1 MSEDNNGAREAA
13 HDLELWLVHAIE
25 QLPGVLA
32 AAVWLEDLRRVR
44 AVHIT
49 AAPTASATI
58 LVNATARVL
67 RKHGLE
73 FTPESVRVM
82 TRDAE
87 GRELEIPPQPP
98 SPAATAAGAAASA
111 PGVARYL
118 LLNDIAVNRSGSRVT
133 CQVKVERGTAVFQ
146 GEAVELDTEAGRS
159 RAAARAT
166 LAAAERAGEKLALG
180 LEGTMVLDMFGR
192 KYVAASVE
200 AAVERR
206 FALLAGLVPVD
217 PARSIEEAACL
228 AALRAI
234 DRWIAW

>member
-1 MSEDNNGAREAA
+1 MSDDRNGSRVAA

-32 AAVWLEDLRRVR
+32 AAVWLADLRTLR

-49 AAPTASATI
+49 AAPNASGTI
-58 LVNATARVL
+58 LANAAGRIL

-73 FTPESVRVM
+73 FTPESIRVM
-82 TRDAE
+82 SRDAE
-87 GRELEIPPQPP
+87 GKEHE
-98 SPAATAAGAAASA
+98 A
-111 PGVARYL
+111 PGTEPSGREVSTSAVRFL
-118 LLNDIAVNRSGSRVT
+118 LLNDLSIARTGSRVT
-133 CQVKVERGTAVFQ
+133 CTVRVERGTTVFE
-146 GEAVELDTEAGRS
+146 GEAIELDTEAGRT

-166 LAAAERAGEKLALG
+166 LFAAERAADELALG
-180 LEGTMVLDMFGR
+180 LEGTILLDMFGR

-200 AAVERR
+200 AAIERR

-217 PARSIEEAACL
+217 PARSVEEAACL

>member
-1 MSEDNNGAREAA
+1 MSEQPSGSREAA

-32 AAVWLEDLRRVR
+32 AAVWLNDLKHIR

-49 AAPTASATI
+49 ASPNASATI
-58 LVNATARVL
+58 IANATARVL

-73 FTPESVRVM
+73 FAPEAIRVM

-87 GRELEIPPQPP
+87 GREVDAPPTPP
-98 SPAATAAGAAASA
+98 TGASPAASPTGVRFLLLHDLA
-111 PGVARYL
+111 VARQ
-118 LLNDIAVNRSGSRVT
+118 GSRVT
-133 CQVKVERGTAVFQ
+133 CNVQVERGTALFQ
-146 GEAVELDTEAGRS
+146 GEAVELDTESGRT

-166 LAAAERAGEKLALG
+166 LTAAERAADRLALG
-180 LEGTMVLDMFGR
+180 LEGTQLLDMFGR
-192 KYVAASVE
+192 RYVAASVE
-200 AAVERR
+200 AAIERR

-217 PARSIEEAACL
+217 PARSVEEAACL

>member
-1 MSEDNNGAREAA
+1 MSEEANGSREAA

-32 AAVWLEDLRRVR
+32 AAVWLTDLGRLR

-49 AAPTASATI
+49 AAPHASTI
-58 LVNATARVL
+58 IIANATARIL

-73 FTPESVRVM
+73 FAPESIRVVF
-82 TRDAE
+82 RDGDARPAE
-87 GRELEIPPQPP
+87 PV
-98 SPAATAAGAAASA
+98 AA
-111 PGVARYL
+111 PGHAAETPVMRFL
-118 LLNDIAVNRSGSRVT
+118 LLHDLSLTRAGSRVT
-133 CQVKVERGTAVFQ
+133 CTVQVERGPAVFE
-146 GEAVELDTEAGRS
+146 GEAIELDTEAGRA
-159 RAAARAT
+159 RAAARAALT
-166 LAAAERAGEKLALG
+166 AAERASDNLALG
-180 LEGTMVLDMFGR
+180 LEGTILLDMFGR

-200 AAVERR
+200 AAVDRR

-217 PARSIEEAACL
+217 PSRSVEEAAVL

>member
-1 MSEDNNGAREAA
+1 MSEENNGAREAA

-58 LVNATARVL
+58 LANATARVL

-73 FTPESVRVM
+73 FSPESVRVM

-87 GRELEIPPQPP
+87 GREMEIPQQPA
-98 SPAATAAGAAASA
+98 SPAAAAAAAGAAPAT
-111 PGVARYL
+111 ARYL
-118 LLNDIAVNRSGSRVT
+118 LLHDIAVNRSGSRVT

-166 LAAAERAGEKLALG
+166 LAAAERAAEKLALG